1 MNLVAILAG
10 GVGAR
15 MGITIPKQFLEFAGR
30 TVLEHSVQAFEN
42 HPSVDKI
49 LIVMNSDYVD
59 EAKAIIQRNNW
70 PKVCGVIIGG
80 NNRYDSSA
88 AAIDYFFSNDPT
100 DKLLIHDAARPLVSL
115 KTVEEVI
122 AAARQYGAAIAAVPE
137 KNTVKVVNEDNIVVR
152 TPERS
157 LIWEVQ
163 TPQGFN
169 CGVLKA
175 AYRQA
180 ERDGFLGTDDA
191 SLVERL
197 GKPVKVVQSEYE
209 NIKITTPGDMTIAE
223 AFLHGSGLE
232 EAKESVSSFLSG
244 AAEKLLGKQ
253 AGSGKRKTKA

>member
-42 HPSVDKI
+42 HPAVDKI

-100 DKLLIHDAARPLVSL
+100 DKLLIHDAARPLVSTEL
-115 KTVEEVI
+115 ISRVLNALDKYDAVNVGITPSNTIVEINSKGE
-122 AAARQYGAAIAAVPE
+122 
-137 KNTVKVVNEDNIVVR
+137 IVS
-152 TPERS
+152 TPDRAK
-157 LIWEVQ
+157 LIECQ
-163 TPQGFN
+163 TPQGFRLGIISKAYELAAQQADFAATDD
-169 CGVLKA
+169 CGVVAKVLPNVKI
-175 AYRQA
+175 
-180 ERDGFLGTDDA
+180 
-191 SLVERL
+191 LVATGDEKNQKL
-197 GKPVKVVQSEYE
+197 
-209 NIKITTPGDMTIAE
+209 TTPEDLPVFE
-223 AFLHGSGLE
+223 YF
-232 EAKESVSSFLSG
+232 F
-244 AAEKLLGKQ
+244 
-253 AGSGKRKTKA
+253 RRR